1 MACGP
6 NLSNFPVLIHKVLLL
21 GSDSQAWKAT
31 ISSLWMYQACILFR
45 GPGNFLGLA
54 GLGYRFPKVTESTDL
69 TDFYLKDSPFT
80 LSASTY
86 RTLEHLTS
94 LPSSRIIP
102 PRNSIFWKPNLGQ
115 QTALGNFSLSK
126 KLPLP
131 VVQTFSKAG
140 NKRPVNLL
148 RTRKGNPKHKQ
159 MPVILSNS
167 STRAKAKYNISISFP
182 AVLTIT
188 CKTELF

>member
-6 NLSNFPVLIHKVLLL
+6 NLSNFPVLML

-31 ISSLWMYQACILFR
+31 ISSLSMYQASIPFR

-54 GLGYRFPKVTESTDL
+54 GLGYRFPKVTEATDL

-86 RTLEHLTS
+86 PTLEHLTS

-102 PRNSIFWKPNLGQ
+102 PRNSIFWKPNLVQ
-115 QTALGNFSLSK
+115 QIALGNFSLS
-126 KLPLP
+126 P

-140 NKRPVNLL
+140 NQRPVNLL
-148 RTRKGNPKHKQ
+148 RTGKGNPKHKQ

-188 CKTELF
+188 YKTELF